1 LGLNYRLSEFSAALG
16 LSQLRR
22 LPALARLRREIVAR
36 YQHAMADLGIES
48 QTHNIG
54 AESSNHLYVLQL
66 KDKQERDKVFRSLF
80 ENDIRAQVHYRP
92 VHTQPY
98 YRQLGFA
105 TGDFPVS
112 EQYFS
117 RAISLP
123 VFPDL
128 TEGEQGRVITA
139 LIDGL
144 VTP

>member
-1 LGLNYRLSEFSAALG
+1 M
-16 LSQLRR
+16 
-22 LPALARLRREIVAR
+22 AR
-36 YQHAMADLGIES
+36 YKDAMENLGIES
-48 QTHNIG
+48 QTHNVG
-54 AESSNHLYVLQL
+54 AESSNHLYVIQL
-66 KDKQERDKVFRSLF
+66 KDKQERDNVFRSLF

-105 TGDFPVS
+105 TGDFPIS

-128 TEGEQGRVITA
+128 TEEQQGKVITA
-139 LIDGL
+139 IIDGL
-144 VTP
+144 ETP